1 MPKFLK
7 NIIKFTNI
15 KDSAAYSVERS
26 FLDKSGLSILIKKIL
41 NSFNKI
47 YPQGIVIEL
56 KCNIDPHI
64 AIGGDWKDVTS
75 NYSNTNPNTKKWQR
89 IIPVDSNKKELQNS
103 YNQYINLD
111 STKYIESTWIPFAE
125 ELEKAKAVLEDL
137 EATQAEVDDANTAL
151 LIAYIG
157 LRLKPT
163 N

>member
-1 MPKFLK
+1 MDRNSSHLDKDGLAVLLNLLAPKL
-7 NIIKFTNI
+7 N
-15 KDSAAYSVERS
+15 
-26 FLDKSGLSILIKKIL
+26 FLDI
-41 NSFNKI
+41 I

-75 NYSNTNPNTKKWQR
+75 DYSNTNPNTKKWQR
-89 IIPVDSNKKELQNS
+89 IIQVESNKKELQNS

-137 EATQAEVDDANTAL
+137 EATQKEVDDANTAL
-151 LIAYIG
+151 LIAYMG